1 MHAWGEKTTAPE
13 AREEKDEAKKE
24 DKKEDAD
31 GKGLDK
37 KRARDAEAEKSAEE
51 RGSKEAK
58 TDTTASAKEVDSDL
72 RAFFDGKSKQ
82 KGFKE
87 NAREKRFG
95 TAKEAPKAKEPVV
108 DLSDPEKAAEAAKQL
123 EAKIA
128 RAKRFGIATP
138 DVEAQ
143 QKKLED
149 LKEASKNA
157 EEKKEQR
164 LKAAEEKKKLDE
176 EAAAKKTERQKRF
189 GIAEEEKKPAA
200 EKTPAEN
207 KAPAN
212 GKDGKLKPAPADKA
226 KESSKEAEA
235 KKA

>member
-1 MHAWGEKTTAPE
+1 MGTA
-13 AREEKDEAKKE
+13 
-24 DKKEDAD
+24 
-31 GKGLDK
+31 
-37 KRARDAEAEKSAEE
+37 
-51 RGSKEAK
+51 
-58 TDTTASAKEVDSDL
+58 TAKEVDSDL

-95 TAKEAPKAKEPVV
+95 TAKDTIKAKEPVV

-128 RAKRFGIATP
+128 RAKRFGIVNP

-149 LKEASKNA
+149 LKEAGKNA

-164 LKAAEEKKKLDE
+164 LKAAEEKTKLDA
-176 EAAAKKTERQKRF
+176 EAAEKKAERQKRF
-189 GIAEEEKKPAA
+189 GVAEEKKPAA
-200 EKTPAEN
+200 ETSPKKEN
-207 KAPAN
+207 KPAA
-212 GKDGKLKPAPADKA
+212 GDKDGKLKPAPADKA
-226 KESSKEAEA
+226 KA
-235 KKA
+235 